1 MLKVKIETETNVNER
16 NAQWHDLMTKAG
28 VNDAYQQLDEIHAE
42 NNDYVITDVLSDW
55 ARFDRNTALDD
66 MVDTVRL
73 IKIMMDD
80 EVTVFKTIYREGI
93 HEPIDIANRILHNEM
108 KYLKEVEEDE
118 EIWEVVYFDK
128 EQTKIAILY

>member
-1 MLKVKIETETNVNER
+1 MLKIKIETETNLNER

-28 VNDAYQQLDEIHAE
+28 VNDAYQHLDEIYAE
-42 NNDYVITDVLSDW
+42 DNDYVITDVLSDW

-73 IKIMMDD
+73 LKIMMDD
-80 EVTVFKTIYREGI
+80 EVIVFKTIYREGI
-93 HEPIDIANRILHNEM
+93 HEPIDIANCILHNEM
-108 KYLKEVEEDE
+108 KYFKEVEEDE
-118 EIWEVVYFDK
+118 EIWEVVYFYK